1 METFDRRFDAIIIGS
16 GAGGSIAAKELTERG
31 LEVLLLEAGPDV
43 TPELFE
49 PPKPKAPRQLGMD
62 LDLRAKAFLRGQYKQ
77 ARRSFFSETSNR
89 FLVNDWENPYTTPRD
104 APYLWM
110 RSRLLGG
117 RLNAYGRVLQR
128 MSDVDF
134 KAASR
139 DGHGMDWPV
148 TYADMEPWYDRVEEF
163 IGVYGNDDPG
173 VTHPPAGKYV
183 GPAMLTDVEEQFR
196 DKVAERW
203 PERKVIAWRYAAP
216 NLGRVPKGV
225 AAGLATGRL
234 TVRCDAVVERITV
247 DPRTG
252 LVDGAVFIDRLDKSE
267 HRVFGDIVVLAAS
280 TIESIRLLV
289 NSACDKHPNG
299 LANSNGLL
307 GRYFMDQTISLAF
320 CGVPQ
325 FPGYSKADTLPEADP
340 FYPPTGGI
348 LIPRY
353 ENIGPELEKG
363 FLRGISF
370 QGAGGRFPVPEGVPT
385 SFGLGGVG
393 EMLPMYENYVTS
405 SKHRKD
411 KWGIPAAH
419 IRIKLGENDR
429 ILVDHQLKHLR
440 EMLEYAGYQI
450 NFIGSVLGLDSK
462 KVWPDY
468 NPVQRAIFKVGINMA
483 LTMGASIHE
492 CGGARMGDDPRT
504 SVVNGVNQ
512 SWDIPNLFIPDGA
525 SFTSNSNVGPA
536 LTIMALAARSSA
548 FIAEQHAQGSLSKP
562 TEQVTY

>member
-1 METFDRRFDAIIIGS
+1 MSTERRYDAIVIGS
-16 GAGGSIAAKELTERG
+16 GAGGSMAVKELTERG
-31 LEVLLLEAGPDV
+31 LEVLLLEAGPGLTD
-43 TPELFE
+43 ELFT
-49 PPKPKAPRQLGMD
+49 PPKPKPPRQLGMD
-62 LDLRAKAFLRGQYKQ
+62 LDLRAKAFLHGQYKQ

-139 DGHGMDWPV
+139 DGYGMDWPLS
-148 TYADMEPWYDRVEEF
+148 YSDLEPWYDRVEEF

-216 NLGRVPKGV
+216 NLGRTPKGV

-252 LVDGAVFIDRLDKSE
+252 LVDGAVFRDRLDKSE
-267 HRVFGDIVVLAAS
+267 QRVYGDVVVLAAS
-280 TIESIRLLV
+280 TIETIRLLV
-289 NSACDKHPNG
+289 NSACDKFPNG

-307 GRYFMDQTISLAF
+307 GRYFMDQTISMAF
-320 CGVPQ
+320 CAVPQ
-325 FPGYSKADTLPEADP
+325 FPGYSKADTLPPADP
-340 FYPPTGGI
+340 FYSPTGGI

-353 ENIGPELEKG
+353 ENIGPDPEQG

-370 QGAGGRFPVPEGVPT
+370 QGAGGRFPVPDGVPT

-393 EMLPMYENYVTS
+393 EMLPMYENYVS
-405 SKHRKD
+405 VSKHRKD

-419 IRIKLGENDR
+419 IRCKLGDNDR
-429 ILVDHQLKHLR
+429 ILVQHQLKDLR
-440 EMLEYAGYQI
+440 EMVEHAGYQV

-462 KVWPDY
+462 KVWPEY
-468 NPVQRAIFKVGINMA
+468 NPLQRAIFKVGIGMA
-483 LTMGASIHE
+483 LTIGAAIHE

-512 SWDIPNLFIPDGA
+512 AWDIPNLFIPDGA
-525 SFTSNSNVGPA
+525 AFTSNSNVGPA
-536 LTIMALAARSSA
+536 LTIMALASRSAA
-548 FIAEQHAQGSLSKP
+548 FIAEQHAEGNLAKP